1 MNKLK
6 SEPHVAHARGL
17 RRKHEP
23 LRPYCKP
30 KCGRP
35 STAHT
40 LCSTTAAVQ
49 GGGMRA
55 PSSLAVT
62 GPAAVPA
69 CGPARA
75 RAGQLH
81 QGGPQAHAPPA
92 GGCPASLRGS
102 QTWRG
107 GLAWWGLLQ
116 APPAVLGR
124 RGADCMRVNQ
134 CCLHR
139 TSALHASHMQLDLGQ
154 VRQEHMCAK
163 C

>member
-1 MNKLK
+1 MHKLQ

-23 LRPYCKP
+23 LWPRRKP

-81 QGGPQAHAPPA
+81 QGGPQADAPPA
-92 GGCPASLRGS
+92 GGCPASLRGG

-107 GLAWWGLLQ
+107 GLACWVLQ

-124 RGADCMRVNQ
+124 RGADCMRVDQ

-139 TSALHASHMQLDLGQ
+139 TAALHASRMQLDLGQ